1 MDEFVLIGP
10 GRLRVVA
17 LTLVNIGAD
26 NFSFNC
32 NRVGMHRICQ
42 VMLGFIGHRRVGAGQ
57 ERVQASKYRGVQG

>member
-26 NFSFNC
+26 
-32 NRVGMHRICQ
+32 
-42 VMLGFIGHRRVGAGQ
+42 Q
-57 ERVQASKYRGVQG
+57 EVVE

>member
-26 NFSFNC
+26 
-32 NRVGMHRICQ
+32 
-42 VMLGFIGHRRVGAGQ
+42 Q
-57 ERVQASKYRGVQG
+57 EWSSE